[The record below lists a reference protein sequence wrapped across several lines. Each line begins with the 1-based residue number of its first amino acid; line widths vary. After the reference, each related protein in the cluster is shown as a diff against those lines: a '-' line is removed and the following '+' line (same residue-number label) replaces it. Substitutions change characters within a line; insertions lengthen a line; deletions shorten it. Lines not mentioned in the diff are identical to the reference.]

1 MTTPGYLDY
10 ARVNLAAG
18 FLLAGNTVK
27 ITTSVNVF
35 RGYVGAWSYVNTFW
49 NASSGSDNYQILM
62 QYYSDSTFGSQ
73 IGEQVGVR
81 NSNCIA
87 WRQYGVLSPWLI
99 ISILPV
105 LGTDTVT
112 ITYAFFGSNSS
123 STSAKLASLD
133 TDLLSF
139 SGSIGATSNVAL
151 GLTHVIPGPAI
162 VTFHSNV
169 NTTWTWELQR
179 WDIGSAAWVDD
190 AYLDQNILAFGGIF
204 EIALPDAQMQVLIGN
219 GNAAAKTFR
228 CYIVPLLG

>member
-18 FLLAGNTVK
+18 FLLAGDIK
-27 ITTSVNVF
+27 RIHTTISVF
-35 RGYVGAWSYVNTFW
+35 QGYVGAWSYVNAFW
-49 NASSGSDNYQILM
+49 SSGGGTDNYTILFE
-62 QYYSDSTFGSQ
+62 YFSDSTFSTQ
-73 IGEQVGVR
+73 IGTQVGVR

-99 ISILPV
+99 IGIIPV

-112 ITYAFFGSNSS
+112 VTYAFFGSNSS

-139 SGSIGATSNVAL
+139 NGSIAGSGNVAL
-151 GLTHVIPGPAI
+151 GLTHVIPGPA
-162 VTFHSNV
+162 VLSFHSNV
-169 NTTWTWELQR
+169 STTWTCEIQR
-179 WDIGSAAWVDD
+179 WDISSANWLDD
-190 AYLDQNILAFGGIF
+190 VYIDQNTDTFGGIHT
-204 EIALPDAQMQVLIGN
+204 IALPDAQVQVLIGN

-228 CYIVPLLG
+228 CYLVPLLG